1 MKTNL
6 DCIPCFMDQALRAG
20 RMATDDEKKI
30 KKLLEK
36 FGSSIETISLDTT
49 PPQIGD
55 MLYKEIRKIT
65 GNNDIYGKLKRE
77 SINEA
82 LTLYPELKKL
92 VSSSDNPLLTAVR
105 IAIAGNII
113 DLAINKNIN
122 IKKELSNILEQ
133 DFAIFDFDEFVEHL
147 GKAKSILY
155 LGDNA
160 GESVFDKVLIEE
172 VAPPVTYVVRDA
184 PVINDVTFQDAIDS
198 GLDEVAEIISSGSS
212 APGIILDLCSDE
224 FRKRFYE
231 ADMVISKGQGN
242 YESLSNIDRSVF
254 FLLKAKCKVIA
265 NDLNVNV
272 NDIVLKGI
280 NTKIKVRR

>member
-1 MKTNL
+1 MKTYL

-20 RMATDDEKKI
+20 RIATNDESLV

-36 FGSSIETISLDTT
+36 FGSSIETISMQTT

-55 MLYKEIRKIT
+55 MLYKEIRKIA
-65 GNNDIYGKLKRE
+65 GNDDVYAKLKKQ

-82 LTLYPELKKL
+82 ITLYPQLKEF
-92 VSSSDNPLLTAVR
+92 VSSSANPLLTAVR
-105 IAIAGNII
+105 IAIAGNVI
-113 DLAINKNIN
+113 DLAINKNVNIN
-122 IKKELSNILEQ
+122 EELHKILNQ
-133 DFAIFDFDEFVEHL
+133 DFAIFDFYEFAEYL
-147 GKAKSILY
+147 GNSKSILY

-172 VAPPVTYVVRDA
+172 LDLPVTYVVRDV

-198 GLDEVAEIISSGSS
+198 GLDEVAKIISSGSS
-212 APGIILDLCSDE
+212 APGIILELCSGE

-231 ADMVISKGQGN
+231 ADMVIAKGQGN
-242 YESLSNIDRSVF
+242 YEGLSDVKRSVF
-254 FLLKAKCKVIA
+254 FLLKAKCRVIA
-265 NDLNVNV
+265 NDLNVDV

-280 NTKIKVRR
+280 NTKTKAMK